1 MYQGLQF
8 FLQLAGNEPMTGTF
22 TSKEW
27 IIMLAIFLTSGGYW
41 LLLDWWYGHDADSYD
56 ANTWF
61 LVVVGVGYVLLWLL
75 AIITLEIWFRVF
87 MAFVSAAVLII
98 ARSLV
103 INAQRNRRTK
113 EGLNRQDE
121 KK

>member
-1 MYQGLQF
+1 
-8 FLQLAGNEPMTGTF
+8 
-22 TSKEW
+22 
-27 IIMLAIFLTSGGYW
+27 MLAVFLTSGAYW
-41 LLLDWWYGHDADSYD
+41 VILDWWYAKDADSYD

-75 AIITLEIWFRVF
+75 AIIPLEIWLRVF
-87 MAFVSAAVLII
+87 AAFLSAAVLII

-113 EGLNRQDE
+113 EGLTRNRNGD
-121 KK
+121 K